1 MGATSRTAAVGLF
14 VVVGFLL
21 FGLALFLIGDRKRLF
36 EESFLCYAE
45 FERVAGL
52 QDGARVRVAGLD
64 AGEVTEISYPQSPE
78 ARFRVG
84 LRVIEDLHGLVRT
97 DSVALIQTEG
107 LVGNMLVEIGE
118 GSKDAPPVPEGG
130 TIESREPFEIADLMT
145 KASELS
151 DRLTDTVVTLGEEVG
166 VTVRSI
172 ETAVTRVDG
181 LVQEAGQDVVAMTRS
196 SRAVVQDVESLVAD
210 VRGGRG
216 TVGKLL
222 NDDTLYQRVDT
233 IGANLEQVTHDAEA
247 TFENVRAM
255 SEEAKDAFQG
265 FGSDGPNA
273 APGLLTDLSRTLEFA
288 REAASDISESTES
301 MKRSFLFRGMFLDR
315 GFFDLDALTP
325 AEYVKGALG
334 GKHHVRR
341 YWIDVS
347 DLVELAPDG
356 REVLSTLGIAKIR
369 SAMSQILR
377 YPPTSPVIA
386 EGYDA
391 SGSLDERYLK
401 AHSRAYLVREYI
413 VREFHRDPNYT
424 GFIALGTIHPK
435 DVPGGPSEEVG
446 DSGVYLALY
455 YEEEVPDLPRPRV
468 IQ

>member
-1 MGATSRTAAVGLF
+1 MGTASRAVAVGFF

-36 EESFLCYAE
+36 EQSFVCYAE
-45 FERVAGL
+45 FERLAGL
-52 QDGARVRVAGLD
+52 QEGARVRVGGLD
-64 AGEVTEISYPQSPE
+64 AGQVTEISYPQSPD

-118 GSKDAPPVPEGG
+118 GSAEAPPVPEGG
-130 TIESREPFEIADLMT
+130 TIQSREPFEIADLMT

-151 DRLTDTVVTLGEEVG
+151 DTLSDTVVTLGEELTI
-166 VTVRSI
+166 TVHGI
-172 ETAVTRVDG
+172 ETAVNRVDG
-181 LVQEAGQDVVAMTRS
+181 LVAETGADVMAMTRS
-196 SRAVVQDVESLVAD
+196 SRAVAEDVESLVAD
-210 VRGGRG
+210 VRAGRG

-222 NDDTLYQRVDT
+222 NDDILHRRVEA
-233 IGANLEQVTHDAEA
+233 IAANLEQVSADAEVA
-247 TFENVRAM
+247 FENVRAV
-255 SEEAKDAFQG
+255 SEEAKETFEG
-265 FGSDGPNA
+265 FRTDGPNA

-301 MKRSFLFRGMFLDR
+301 MKRSFLFRGMFLER

-325 AEYVKGALG
+325 DQYAKGALG

-341 YWIDVS
+341 FWIDAS
-347 DLVELAPDG
+347 DLVETGPDG
-356 REVLSTLGIAKIR
+356 REVMSTLGVAKIR
-369 SAMSQILR
+369 SAMSEVLR
-377 YPPTSPVIA
+377 YPPTSPLIV
-386 EGYDA
+386 EGYEG

-401 AHSRAYLVREYI
+401 AHSRAYLVRDYI
-413 VREFHRDPNYT
+413 VREFHRDANYT
-424 GFIALGTIHPK
+424 GFIALGAMSPN
-435 DVPGGPSEEVG
+435 DLNDGPSEDVG

>member
-1 MGATSRTAAVGLF
+1 VGRSRAAAVGFF
-14 VVVGFLL
+14 VAGGILL
-21 FGLALFLIGDRKRLF
+21 FGFALFLIGDRKRLF
-36 EESFLCYAE
+36 DESFVAYAE
-45 FERVAGL
+45 FERLAGL
-52 QDGARVRVAGLD
+52 QEGARVRVAGRD
-64 AGEVTEISYPQSPE
+64 AGEVIEISYPQSPE

-118 GSKDAPPVPEGG
+118 GSREAPPVPEGG
-130 TIESREPFEIADLMT
+130 TIQSREPFEIADLMN
-145 KASELS
+145 KASALS
-151 DRLTDTVVTLGEEVG
+151 DILSDTVMTLGEEVT

-181 LVQEAGQDVVAMTRS
+181 LVEEAGQEVVAVTRS
-196 SRAVVQDVESLVAD
+196 SRAVAEDVESLVAD
-210 VRGGRG
+210 VRSGRG
-216 TVGKLL
+216 TVGRLL
-222 NDDTLYQRVDT
+222 NDDTLHQRVEN
-233 IGANLEQVTHDAEA
+233 IARNLEQVSQDAEVA
-247 TFENVRAM
+247 FENVRAV
-255 SEEAKDAFQG
+255 SEEAKETFDDFR
-265 FGSDGPNA
+265 SDGPNA

-301 MKRSFLFRGMFLDR
+301 MKRSFLFRGMFLER

-325 AEYVKGALG
+325 EQYVKGALG
-334 GKHHVRR
+334 GKHQVRR
-341 YWIDVS
+341 FWIDAS
-347 DLVELAPDG
+347 DLAETASNG
-356 REVLSTLGIAKIR
+356 RELLSPLGVAKIR
-369 SAMSQILR
+369 SAMSEILR
-377 YPPTSPVIA
+377 YAPTSPLIV
-386 EGYDA
+386 EGYEG

-424 GFIALGTIHPK
+424 GFIPLGTMNPK
-435 DVPGGPSEEVG
+435 DLDDGPAEDVG

-455 YEEEVPDLPRPRV
+455 YEEEVPELPRPRA